1 MSEFDH
7 LGQELREELHALVDD
22 LSPSV
27 ELMAKVD
34 AIPSGRGA
42 LGVLGRLGRRPRRIA
57 FAIPVPIAAIVAA
70 AVFLFGGSS
79 NTPSYAGAI
88 LVLPNGEVRVSIN
101 QIVNVAS
108 ANAEL
113 RAHGIHN
120 MVVRP
125 MSASCPEHPSM
136 SYLGGALVPAPR
148 ITLTPRTAPRGW
160 TIVLAAKQIGPN
172 LIEQAIG
179 RFRGRLPKCVSSHGS
194 GPGLGNWQPT
204 KADKANY
211 KKTH

>member
-7 LGQELREELHALVDD
+7 LAQELRQQLHALVDD
-22 LSPSV
+22 VSPSA
-27 ELMAKVD
+27 ELVAKVN
-34 AIPSGRGA
+34 AIPTGHGA
-42 LGVLGRLGRRPRRIA
+42 LGLLGMLRRRPRRIA
-57 FAIPVPIAAIVAA
+57 YVLPLPIAAIVAA
-70 AVFLFGGSS
+70 VVFLLGGSS
-79 NTPSYAGAI
+79 VTPSYAGAI
-88 LVLPNGEVRVSIN
+88 LVLPNGEVRVSIS

-136 SYLGGALVPAPR
+136 SYLGGALVPPPR
-148 ITLTPRTAPRGW
+148 ITLTPRTATPGW
-160 TIVLAAKQIGPN
+160 TIVLAAEKIGPN

-179 RFRGRLPKCVSSHGS
+179 RFKDRLPKCISSHGT
-194 GPGLGNWQPT
+194 GPGLGNWQPN
-204 KADKANY
+204 KADKAND
-211 KKTH
+211 KKVH